1 MTRRPPRATRTD
13 TLFPYTTLVRRLDGK
28 LHGAGRGHER
38 AFRDLARG
46 RHTPSPTNLTESHA
60 DARYAPAFSRRR
72 ARKDSVSA
80 PTAMRS
86 DFPRRD
92 TSRSEEHT
100 SELQSPMRNSYAVI
114 CLKNKKR

>member
-13 TLFPYTTLVRRLDGK
+13 TLFPYTTLVRSLDGK

-60 DARYAPAFSRRR
+60 EARYAPAFSRRR
-72 ARKDSVSA
+72 ARKDSVST

-92 TSRSEEHT
+92 TNCRRSSCGRSRQIGRAH
-100 SELQSPMRNSYAVI
+100 V
-114 CLKNKKR
+114 